1 MSGPR
6 ASCKSARAAPLDG
19 RHKTQSSY
27 IDREAVKAGVQYSLF
42 QFTLEGSYEIRAF
55 LVERLLAGGPPFRGG
70 LGAGPV
76 GGFPPRAGAAN
87 HNPPPGGASSPAPP
101 PARRVSPPLA
111 LQ

>member
-55 LVERLLAGGPPFRGG
+55 LVERLLAGGPRYRCGIGAGHVGG
-70 LGAGPV
+70 L
-76 GGFPPRAGAAN
+76 PPRAGAAN
-87 HNPPPGGASSPAPP
+87 QSPRPGGQS
-101 PARRVSPPLA
+101 ARHAELD
-111 LQ
+111 